1 MISKT
6 LQKVFSILRTVKPMT
21 DHDVVSLYRSLSVYR
36 DFRPMWMGVMRN
48 LHGAQVPADYT
59 LESDLEDFYKFVLN
73 DVAGALSHEETT
85 FEDIE
90 TYHYGAGRSI
100 YALSLLSHYG
110 AIRKDQ
116 AKLLLKEVL
125 LPEHIGVDLE
135 IIVQNTSVLD
145 EADTGA
151 LDAIVKQVLANNQK
165 AVQEYLGGKDK
176 AIGAIMGQVMRQMKA
191 DPQLVTETIKRLIAA
206 G

>member
-1 MISKT
+1 MISST
-6 LQKVFSILRTVKPMT
+6 LQKVFAILRAVKPMT
-21 DHDVVSLYRSLSVYR
+21 DDDVVALYRSLSVYR
-36 DFRPMWMGVMRN
+36 EFRPMWLSVMRN
-48 LHGAQVPADYT
+48 LHGDKMADEYV
-59 LESDLEDFYKFVLN
+59 LEADLEDFYKFVLN
-73 DVAGALSHEETT
+73 DVAGALSFEETT
-85 FEDIE
+85 FEDIG

-100 YALSLLSHYG
+100 YALSLLSHHG

-125 LPEHIGVDLE
+125 LPENIGIDLE
-135 IIVQNTSVLD
+135 IIVQSTSVLD

-191 DPQLVTETIKRLIAA
+191 DPQLVTETIKRMIAA
-206 G
+206 S

>member
-1 MISKT
+1 
-6 LQKVFSILRTVKPMT
+6 
-21 DHDVVSLYRSLSVYR
+21 
-36 DFRPMWMGVMRN
+36 
-48 LHGAQVPADYT
+48 LHGDKVAADYE
-59 LESDLEDFYKFVLN
+59 LSADLEDFYKFVLN

-85 FEDIE
+85 FEDIGI
-90 TYHYGAGRSI
+90 YHYGAGRSI
-100 YALSLLSHYG
+100 FALSLLAHSG

-116 AKLLLKEVL
+116 AKQLLKEVL
-125 LPEHIGVDLE
+125 QPEHIGVDLE
-135 IIVQNTSVLD
+135 VIVQNTKALD

-191 DPQLVTETIKRLIAA
+191 DPQLVTETIKRLIAEN
-206 G
+206 